1 MKNISSISMIWH
13 SLGHILVSFNLETLD
28 VKDISYTSV
37 LLLDFAVL
45 LGLLL
50 LWFVVIIHY

>member
-13 SLGHILVSFNLETLD
+13 SLDHILVSFNLETSDL
-28 VKDISYTSV
+28 KDFSCTSV

-50 LWFVVIIHY
+50 LWFAVIIHY